1 MVNNKSIQTVWEGT
15 LKMVFQ
21 FWKIIRVFTDSY
33 PNTTQTIQLTF
44 IYFFAFI
51 ELVSSILTP
60 LYSLNAFPEILQPY
74 EPFLRGII
82 MNPIVRFWTTPEKVF
97 FLSYLVLD
105 QMVVKDTFKFSKLV
119 KYNILFIFTLLMV
132 QGLVISYW
140 DLLFNPEMN
149 MKDLAQL
156 GIDADQGI
164 TLEDSS
170 RTVAMGLFAMI
181 FFSFLGIYLYCYGQ
195 SLQGVFPTLPGCSWL
210 TDSVCFW
217 IRIQTPTMRQ
227 RFKK

>member
-1 MVNNKSIQTVWEGT
+1 MVNNKSIQTIWDSG
-15 LKMVFQ
+15 LKMIFQ
-21 FWKIIRVFTDSY
+21 FWKVIRVFTDSY

-51 ELVSSILTP
+51 DLVSSILTP

-156 GIDADQGI
+156 GVDADQGI

-170 RTVAMGLFAMI
+170 RTVAMGLFGII
-181 FFSFLGIYLYCYGQ
+181 FFSFLGI
-195 SLQGVFPTLPGCSWL
+195 
-210 TDSVCFW
+210 
-217 IRIQTPTMRQ
+217 
-227 RFKK
+227 

>member
-1 MVNNKSIQTVWEGT
+1 MSGCEKPIATLSKTEQESLGQNNLSLGRGALNSIS
-15 LKMVFQ
+15 VFN
-21 FWKIIRVFTDSY
+21 VGSD
-33 PNTTQTIQLTF
+33 P
-44 IYFFAFI
+44 
-51 ELVSSILTP
+51 
-60 LYSLNAFPEILQPY
+60 
-74 EPFLRGII
+74 G
-82 MNPIVRFWTTPEKVF
+82 
-97 FLSYLVLD
+97 YLGSV
-105 QMVVKDTFKFSKLV
+105 FKFSKLV

-217 IRIQTPTMRQ
+217 IRILGFLPDHLTWCLGRRVCGGLMIQAVVLQ
-227 RFKK
+227 LWRFICFVCVQGSTRVYG